1 MAKTKNKLR
10 AIPGVDTI
18 LEAVEE
24 CGLTRPLV
32 VRIIRQELKIV
43 RKSEVIPK
51 PEEIINAVKKRLRDL
66 ELSKLQ
72 PVINGTGV
80 LIHTNLGR
88 SPITVPSNGGYTNL
102 EIDLATGKRGKRA
115 EYLETC
121 LAELCGAEAT
131 MVTNNCAAAL
141 VLILRYLTAEK
152 KEVVIS
158 RGELVQIGGDYR
170 IPDILESTDARL
182 KEIGTTNRTNFQDYS
197 KAINKETGLILKVH
211 RSNFF
216 MEGFVGSPGRGE
228 LAALAREKRIP
239 FVEDVG
245 SGVFLPTES
254 WANGHHEPTP
264 KEVLKDGVDLVC
276 FSGDKMLGG
285 PQAGVI
291 AGKKRFI
298 QALKRHPFFRAL
310 RCDKLILTSLQDAAE
325 AYLKNQSDKLPM
337 HQCLIVDI
345 KRLRKRADRLT
356 KKLESSSMK
365 VTVSE
370 SHSQIGGGSLPQALL
385 PSIAIDFLPKGIS
398 LKEFAAQLRRQLT
411 PVIGVISNQ
420 RFRLDLKTIFPEQD
434 KLLIESITKII
445 TK

>member
-1 MAKTKNKLR
+1 MAKAKNKLR

-18 LEAVEE
+18 LEAVKE
-24 CGLTRPLV
+24 CGLPRPLV
-32 VRIIRQELKIV
+32 VRTIREELKIV
-43 RKSEVIPK
+43 RKSKVIPN
-51 PEEIINAVKKRLRDL
+51 PEEITNAVKERLSDL

-182 KEIGTTNRTNFQDYS
+182 KEIGTTNRTNLEDYS

-216 MEGFVGSPGRGE
+216 MEGFVGSPDRGE
-228 LAALAREKRIP
+228 LAALARKKRVP

-285 PQAGVI
+285 PQAGII

-325 AYLKNQSDKLPM
+325 AYLKNQSDELSL
-337 HQCLIVDI
+337 HQCLTVDI
-345 KRLRKRADRLT
+345 KRLKKRADRLT
-356 KKLESSSMK
+356 KKLESSSIK

-398 LKEFAAQLRRQLT
+398 LKEFAAQLRRQST

>member
-1 MAKTKNKLR
+1 MAKAKNKLR

-18 LEAVEE
+18 LEAVKE
-24 CGLTRPLV
+24 CALPRPLV
-32 VRIIRQELKIV
+32 VRTIREELKIV
-43 RKSEVIPK
+43 RKSKVIPK
-51 PEEIINAVKKRLRDL
+51 PEEITYAVKERLRDL

-141 VLILRYLTAEK
+141 VLILRHLTAEK

-182 KEIGTTNRTNFQDYS
+182 KEIGTTNRTNLQDYS
-197 KAINKETGLILKVH
+197 KAISKETGLILKVH

-216 MEGFVGSPGRGE
+216 MEGFVGSPDRGE
-228 LAALAREKRIP
+228 LAALARKKRVP

-264 KEVLKDGVDLVC
+264 KEVLKDGVDLAC

-285 PQAGVI
+285 PQAGII
-291 AGKKRFI
+291 AGKKMFI
-298 QALKRHPFFRAL
+298 QASKRHPFFRAL

-325 AYLKNQSDKLPM
+325 AYLKNQSDELPL
-337 HQCLIVDI
+337 HQCLTVDI
-345 KRLRKRADRLT
+345 KRLKKRADRLT
-356 KKLESSSMK
+356 KKLESSSIK

-385 PSIAIDFLPKGIS
+385 PSIAIDFFPKGIS
-398 LKEFAAQLRRQLT
+398 LKEFAAQLRRQST

>member
-1 MAKTKNKLR
+1 MAKAKNKLR

-18 LEAVEE
+18 LEAVKE
-24 CGLTRPLV
+24 CALPRPLV
-32 VRIIRQELKIV
+32 VRTIREELKIV
-43 RKSEVIPK
+43 RKSKVIPK
-51 PEEIINAVKKRLRDL
+51 PEEIINAVKERLSDL

-121 LAELCGAEAT
+121 LSELCGAEAT

-141 VLILRYLTAEK
+141 VLILRHLTAEK

-182 KEIGTTNRTNFQDYS
+182 KEIGTTNRTNLQDYS

-216 MEGFVGSPGRGE
+216 MEGFVGSPDRGE
-228 LAALAREKRIP
+228 LAVLARKKRVP

-245 SGVFLPTES
+245 SGVFQPTES

-285 PQAGVI
+285 PQAGII

-298 QALKRHPFFRAL
+298 QALKRHSFFRAL

-325 AYLKNQSDKLPM
+325 AYLKNQSDELPL
-337 HQCLIVDI
+337 HQCLTVDI
-345 KRLRKRADRLT
+345 KQLKKRADRLT
-356 KKLESSSMK
+356 KKLESSSIK

-398 LKEFAAQLRRQLT
+398 LKEFAAQLRRQST